1 MKTDLKWTKA
11 WLLGLII
18 GGILF
23 FIKGQWIVERM
34 GISLIGKEVGFIEI
48 FLKNLLASLTTIY
61 LGLAVCYL
69 ELRVYTGVSEKTYAF
84 MERLTEPL
92 YKLLGKLH
100 GTFAELQPFY
110 RSCLFYL
117 SFVPN
122 LSLFINGFVFG
133 FLLISQPRILLPHG
147 IIEVPAILASAK
159 IAFDIKDDMEV
170 PVRRA
175 DLDLL
180 KERMRG
186 SVGRERLIAVA
197 LVQSLVLMAAYVEV
211 NYAF

>member
-1 MKTDLKWTKA
+1 LKTDLKWTKA